1 MLGLICKDFN
11 VANIKFLEGVI
22 MDYCEIKK
30 REPPS
35 AKLQKLYKTYQM
47 EIKYLKI

>member
-1 MLGLICKDFN
+1 MNQMWGLVCNDFK

-30 REPPS
+30 
-35 AKLQKLYKTYQM
+35 K
-47 EIKYLKI
+47 KIANLCQVTEML

>member
-1 MLGLICKDFN
+1 MWGLVCNDFK

-30 REPPS
+30 KKDSKPLPS
-35 AKLQKLYKTYQM
+35 HRNV
-47 EIKYLKI
+47 IKCTKWELNI